1 MSYIKSSLLNII
13 ILYSIL
19 IPYSLSYQEDEG
31 VLVLTDSNLK
41 SAIKEFDYI
50 LVEFYAPWCG
60 HCKSLA
66 PEYSAAAKELKAQDS
81 EIRLAKID
89 GTENRSSTGTYQV
102 NGYPTLY
109 YFVKGVPIKYGGSRK
124 KDGIIE
130 WVKKRRSPASK
141 ELLNIRS
148 VEEFISINISNKE
161 LTVVLFGNK
170 GIDSYLT
177 NAGLTENVKFGHCQT
192 KECLKFYK
200 QNNGD
205 VVLYRSFN
213 IDNSNK
219 AVLKGGYSEEDFKKF
234 INREGT
240 PLVITLDDSYRELIT
255 KDNVV
260 GLYFTYESDIDQVL
274 KSEIEKLAER
284 ISYEVKDYLQV
295 VLFNP
300 SRNQFT
306 KELYD
311 YLGYKQDK
319 IPDIKIVSLKGKP
332 EVYFY
337 KYSSFNDINYEDL
350 KVFCEKWKKGELIK
364 EVKSE
369 PLPLEQS
376 ALVKLVGLNF
386 KEIVYD
392 TTKDVFVKLYSPRC
406 GHCVKVAPIWKELAE
421 KISSGQNK
429 NIVIAEIDV
438 SANEFGVDV
447 NSYPTF
453 YLWKADK
460 DNTKVSYEGDRTIEA
475 FSSFIKEN
483 AVNKLN
489 LKDDL

>member
-1 MSYIKSSLLNII
+1 MSYILKLILLSFLISL
-13 ILYSIL
+13 SF
-19 IPYSLSYQEDEG
+19 SYQEDEG

-41 SAIKEFDYI
+41 TAIKEFDFI

-66 PEYSAAAKELKAQDS
+66 PEYSAAALELKNQNS

-109 YFVKGVPIKYGGSRK
+109 YFVKGIPIKYGGSRK

-148 VEEFISINISNKE
+148 VEEFISMSLGNNE
-161 LTVVLFGNK
+161 LTVILYGNK

-177 NAGLTENVKFGHCQT
+177 NAGLTENAKFGHCPT

-205 VVLYRSFN
+205 VVLYRNFEIESSF
-213 IDNSNK
+213 K

-240 PLVITLDDSYRELIT
+240 PLVITLDESYKDLIT

-260 GLYFTYESDIDQVL
+260 GLYFIYENEIDQAM
-274 KSEIEKLAER
+274 KSGIEKLAER
-284 ISYEVKDYLQV
+284 ISKEVKDYLQV
-295 VLFNP
+295 VLFHP
-300 SRNQFT
+300 SHSHFT
-306 KELYD
+306 REVYD
-311 YLGYKQDK
+311 YLGYKQETT
-319 IPDIKIVSLKGKP
+319 PDIKIISLKGKP
-332 EVYFY
+332 EVYFF
-337 KYSSFNDINYEDL
+337 KYSSFNDIRYDDL
-350 KVFCEKWKKGELIK
+350 LVFCQKWKKGELIK

-369 PLPLEQS
+369 PIPVEQGP
-376 ALVKLVGLNF
+376 LVKLVGLNF
-386 KEIVYD
+386 KDIAYN
-392 TTKDVFVKLYSPRC
+392 TSKDVFVKLYSPRC

-421 KISSGQNK
+421 KVSLGENK

-438 SANEFGVDV
+438 SVNEFGVDV

-460 DNTKVSYEGDRTIEA
+460 DNTKVAYEGERTIEA
-475 FSSFIKEN
+475 FSAFLKEN

-489 LKDDL
+489 IKADL